1 MPFHALQY
9 TKNGLKA
16 AKFVTL
22 TAVQRAT
29 LPHAL
34 AGESKHHIYSI
45 YSKPVHITR
54 VGQNCVHTPYTT
66 VQTVISSQ
74 KHQRWSTEA

>member
-34 AGESKHHIYSI
+34 AGESKHHMYSI
-45 YSKPVHITR
+45 
-54 VGQNCVHTPYTT
+54 PYIANQVFT
-66 VQTVISSQ
+66 
-74 KHQRWSTEA
+74 